1 MSVVY
6 YDKFNIVGEEKRLK
20 DFVTLEHP
28 YSGALL
34 AKLSYEEVHNFEKIE
49 YYDDGTRKILDGT
62 IMFSAD
68 LENETEEDVARL
80 FVAFIEDNY
89 VIVKSVDFL
98 ILDYDEY
105 MEVKNELPIVFKE
118 KVGTFKIFDM
128 LDKLIEQEK
137 DFYQFK
143 KPFLY
148 GSNIRE
154 L

>member
-1 MSVVY
+1 MSMVY

-20 DFVTLEHP
+20 DFVTLKHP

-62 IMFSAD
+62 IMFS
-68 LENETEEDVARL
+68 LNFETETEEDVARL

-89 VIVKSVDFL
+89 VIVRSVDFL

-105 MEVKNELPIVFKE
+105 MEIKDELPIVFKE
-118 KVGTFKIFDM
+118 KVGTFKILDM
-128 LDKLIEQEK
+128 IDELIEQEE
-137 DFYQFK
+137 DFYQVQ
-143 KPFLY
+143 KPLLY